1 MNGNNQQH
9 ESKAFN
15 AGANSSTGTHPL
27 SSQGA
32 ERSATVT
39 PNPCQ
44 SLILYARESE
54 ILAQLG
60 SGQLLAVAKN
70 RRCGLIIYKRFHAEF
85 AGPGAA
91 VGGFLDVDCQL
102 IVPVGDLALVYP
114 ESHQERQK
122 AFSIRRHWIRLT
134 EQLTQNAAPMQ
145 RSQTILTQFEHYFD
159 PETVSQIS
167 DEAFARL
174 VGVLPQTVGT
184 LRRTAKQLCAPVMA

>member
-1 MNGNNQQH
+1 MNGNNQQY

-15 AGANSSTGTHPL
+15 AVANSSTATHTL

-32 ERSATVT
+32 ERSATET
-39 PNPCQ
+39 PNSCQ
-44 SLILYARESE
+44 SLILYDRESE
-54 ILAQLG
+54 ILAGIG

-70 RRCGLIIYKRFHAEF
+70 RRCGLILYKRYHAEF

-91 VGGFLDVDCQL
+91 VGCFLDVDCQR

-114 ESHQERQK
+114 QSHQERQK

-134 EQLTQNAAPMQ
+134 EQLTQNSAPMQ
-145 RSQTILTQFEHYFD
+145 RAQTILTQFEHYFD

-174 VGVLPQTVGT
+174 VGVLPQTIRTV
-184 LRRTAKQLCAPVMA
+184 RRTALQLGATVMA

>member
-1 MNGNNQQH
+1 MNRNNQQH
-9 ESKAFN
+9 ESKAFD
-15 AGANSSTGTHPL
+15 AVHNSSTGIHTL
-27 SSQGA
+27 SSQNT
-32 ERSATVT
+32 ERLATKT
-39 PNPCQ
+39 PTPCQ
-44 SLILYARESE
+44 SLILHARKSE
-54 ILAQLG
+54 ILAQIG

-91 VGGFLDVDCQL
+91 VGGFLDVDCQQ

-122 AFSIRRHWIRLT
+122 AFSIRRHWIRLI

-145 RSQTILTQFEHYFD
+145 RAQTVLTQFEHYFD
-159 PETVSQIS
+159 PQTVSQIS

-174 VGVLPQTVGT
+174 VGVLPQTVAT
-184 LRRTAKQLCAPVMA
+184 VRRTASQLSAPVMA